1 MAVVTEPS
9 VGQSAKRSR
18 VAPGPVAWLPPCQ
31 LRLLS
36 APMLPNG
43 SVPDLRPAQQSQAR
57 PIGSAAAAPAQPASV
72 SLPQAEE
79 QLVAGG
85 PPQARTL
92 RKASGSPAPQRL
104 SPPPA

>member
-9 VGQSAKRSR
+9 MGQSVVGSR
-18 VAPGPVAWLPPCQ
+18 VAPGPIVWLSPCQ

-36 APMLPNG
+36 APMLSNG

-57 PIGSAAAAPAQPASV
+57 PIGSAAAAPAHPASV
-72 SLPQAEE
+72 SLPQAGE

-85 PPQARTL
+85 APQARTL
-92 RKASGSPAPQRL
+92 REASGSADPQR
-104 SPPPA
+104 